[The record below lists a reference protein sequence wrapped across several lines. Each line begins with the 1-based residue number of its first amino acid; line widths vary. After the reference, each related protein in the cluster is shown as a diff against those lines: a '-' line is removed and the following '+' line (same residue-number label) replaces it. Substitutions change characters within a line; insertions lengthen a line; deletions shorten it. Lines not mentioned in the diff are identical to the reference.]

1 VDDASGAVASTG
13 RNWRVILYAYE
24 HQSDAE
30 RRVELVN
37 HNHPGLSAHLF
48 VADNGGP
55 YLVVTGDASSQEHAE
70 ALRKKA
76 LQLGAPHATVQEFTQ

>member
-1 VDDASGAVASTG
+1 
-13 RNWRVILYAYE
+13 
-24 HQSDAE
+24 
-30 RRVELVN
+30 VELVN

-76 LQLGAPHATVQEFTQ
+76 LQLGALHATVQEFTQ